1 MDTWN
6 AICDGE
12 IIAKTI
18 DQVIKCSFRSFQFRY
33 KSLPFL
39 AQQQYRKDAGFC
51 RWTIPRESNTFKVRN
66 KYFYIFGRLLCK

>member
-51 RWTIPRESNTFKVRN
+51 R
-66 KYFYIFGRLLCK
+66 